1 MDYHRPAP
9 HSAGPAS
16 LINDTGIPALS
27 ALLKPLDNRLFWPA
41 VAIGGLLILAF
52 VLYLQHVRGFAP
64 CSLCIF
70 IRLDVLGLVLA
81 GIVGSL
87 APRSRI
93 AGGIAALGMLAASLG
108 GIYHAW
114 SLVAEEKLAAQGM
127 GSCKMFMGFPNG
139 YRWIPGCRRSSSP
152 RGCAAKWSDP
162 ARPVHGGL
170 VAGAVRVLPAGPGS
184 QAGVRPPHRLTEP
197 ISVPAQGT
205 CWPLAGLQ
213 SSFQPG

>member
-108 GIYHAW
+108 GI
-114 SLVAEEKLAAQGM
+114 
-127 GSCKMFMGFPNG
+127 
-139 YRWIPGCRRSSSP
+139 
-152 RGCAAKWSDP
+152 
-162 ARPVHGGL
+162 
-170 VAGAVRVLPAGPGS
+170 
-184 QAGVRPPHRLTEP
+184 
-197 ISVPAQGT
+197 
-205 CWPLAGLQ
+205 
-213 SSFQPG
+213 

>member
-1 MDYHRPAP
+1 M
-9 HSAGPAS
+9 
-16 LINDTGIPALS
+16 S

-108 GIYHAW
+108 
-114 SLVAEEKLAAQGM
+114 
-127 GSCKMFMGFPNG
+127 
-139 YRWIPGCRRSSSP
+139 
-152 RGCAAKWSDP
+152 
-162 ARPVHGGL
+162 
-170 VAGAVRVLPAGPGS
+170 
-184 QAGVRPPHRLTEP
+184 
-197 ISVPAQGT
+197 
-205 CWPLAGLQ
+205 
-213 SSFQPG
+213 

>member
-127 GSCKMFMGFPNG
+127 GSCKMFMGFPE
-139 YRWIPGCRRSSSP
+139 WIPLDTWLPQIFQHEGLCGEVVWTLLGQSMAVWSLALFVF
-152 RGCAAKWSDP
+152 CLLVLAAK
-162 ARPVHGGL
+162 
-170 VAGAVRVLPAGPGS
+170 
-184 QAGVRPPHRLTEP
+184 
-197 ISVPAQGT
+197 
-205 CWPLAGLQ
+205 LAFGRRTA
-213 SSFQPG
+213 

>member
-52 VLYLQHVRGFAP
+52 VPHLQHVRGFAP

-93 AGGIAALGMLAASLG
+93 AGGIAALGMLARQPQRDL
-108 GIYHAW
+108 
-114 SLVAEEKLAAQGM
+114 
-127 GSCKMFMGFPNG
+127 
-139 YRWIPGCRRSSSP
+139 P
-152 RGCAAKWSDP
+152 R
-162 ARPVHGGL
+162 L
-170 VAGAVRVLPAGPGS
+170 VAGRGRETGCPGHGQLQDVHGLP
-184 QAGVRPPHRLTEP
+184 RMDTL
-197 ISVPAQGT
+197 
-205 CWPLAGLQ
+205 C
-213 SSFQPG
+213 

>member
-70 IRLDVLGLVLA
+70 IRLEMCIRDRVYA
-81 GIVGSL
+81 MAS
-87 APRSRI
+87 RSRS
-93 AGGIAALGMLAASLG
+93 GTSPGMHPKAASPTG
-108 GIYHAW
+108 N
-114 SLVAEEKLAAQGM
+114 V
-127 GSCKMFMGFPNG
+127 
-139 YRWIPGCRRSSSP
+139 
-152 RGCAAKWSDP
+152 
-162 ARPVHGGL
+162 
-170 VAGAVRVLPAGPGS
+170 
-184 QAGVRPPHRLTEP
+184 
-197 ISVPAQGT
+197 GT
-205 CWPLAGLQ
+205 D
-213 SSFQPG
+213 

>member
-27 ALLKPLDNRLFWPA
+27 ALLPLDNRLFWPA

-87 APRSRI
+87 ARVRGSP
-93 AGGIAALGMLAASLG
+93 AASPRW
-108 GIYHAW
+108 HARRQPGRDLPR
-114 SLVAEEKLAAQGM
+114 LVAGRGRETGCPGHGQ
-127 GSCKMFMGFPNG
+127 KMFMGFPE
-139 YRWIPGCRRSSSP
+139 WIPLDTWLP
-152 RGCAAKWSDP
+152 QVFQPEGCAAKWS
-162 ARPVHGGL
+162 
-170 VAGAVRVLPAGPGS
+170 GPCSASPWRSGRWRCS
-184 QAGVRPPHRLTEP
+184 CSA
-197 ISVPAQGT
+197 
-205 CWPLAGLQ
+205 CWPWRPSWRSAAAPPDSADIRAGTRNVLAIGWSTIEL
-213 SSFQPG
+213 SQPG

>member
-1 MDYHRPAP
+1 M
-9 HSAGPAS
+9 
-16 LINDTGIPALS
+16 S

-93 AGGIAALGMLAASLG
+93 AGGIAARGMLAASLG

-127 GSCKMFMGFPNG
+127 GSCKMFMGFPE
-139 YRWIPGCRRSSSP
+139 WIPLDTWLPQVFQPEGLCGEVVWTLLGQSMAVWSLALFVF
-152 RGCAAKWSDP
+152 CLLVLAAK
-162 ARPVHGGL
+162 
-170 VAGAVRVLPAGPGS
+170 
-184 QAGVRPPHRLTEP
+184 
-197 ISVPAQGT
+197 
-205 CWPLAGLQ
+205 LAFGRRTA
-213 SSFQPG
+213 

>member
-1 MDYHRPAP
+1 M
-9 HSAGPAS
+9 
-16 LINDTGIPALS
+16 S

-127 GSCKMFMGFPNG
+127 GSCKMFMGC
-139 YRWIPGCRRSSSP
+139 PGRQHPCIADAAGSSSP
-152 RGCAAKWSDP
+152 RLCGE
-162 ARPVHGGL
+162 
-170 VAGAVRVLPAGPGS
+170 VAGPCSAVRTVWSRRCSCSARWSWRPSWRSAAAPPDRADIRAGTRNVLAIGWS
-184 QAGVRPPHRLTEP
+184 TIEL
-197 ISVPAQGT
+197 S
-205 CWPLAGLQ
+205 
-213 SSFQPG
+213 QPG